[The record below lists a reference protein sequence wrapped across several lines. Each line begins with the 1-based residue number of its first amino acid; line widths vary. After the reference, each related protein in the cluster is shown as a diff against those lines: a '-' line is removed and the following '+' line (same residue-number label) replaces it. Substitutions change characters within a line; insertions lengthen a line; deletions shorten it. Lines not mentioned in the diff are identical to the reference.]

1 MRNSTQAFTIGKI
14 IFSVAIIFTS
24 TQIATAKPN
33 INDMQGC
40 QGIIDFVDGKL
51 NPAPAKYNATDVKK
65 IRHGLKIYNDFIQ
78 RTIVT
83 PGLLQFNKGNAAK
96 ANAMQKQVD
105 VYKAQIVR
113 NYKKRYPQPRLFG
126 DFAISINDCA
136 KQAVPKGANLNAL
149 KTALETIIKLGKQG

>member
-1 MRNSTQAFTIGKI
+1 MRNGTQSSTIGKM
-14 IFSVAIIFTS
+14 IFSIAIIISS
-24 TQIATAKPN
+24 TQVATAKPN

-51 NPAPAKYNATDVKK
+51 NPAPAKYNAADVKK

-96 ANAMQKQVD
+96 ANAMQKQVNA
-105 VYKAQIVR
+105 YKAQVVR
-113 NYKKRYPQPRLFG
+113 SYKKRYPQPRLFG
-126 DFAISINDCA
+126 DFAISLNNCA
-136 KQAVPKGANLNAL
+136 KQAVPKGANLSAL
-149 KTALETIIKLGKQG
+149 KTALQTIIKLGKQG